1 MTEEIIIAALEAMGG
16 TGTLQDIYQW
26 VEGNIHLSSYEVGET
41 QWEAYRYQHH
51 VRSRLFVMKR
61 KGQVIQ
67 VGRAVYRIP

>member
-26 VEGNIHLSSYEVGET
+26 VEVNINLSSYELGET
-41 QWEAYRYQHH
+41 QWEPYRYQHH
-51 VRSRLFVMKR
+51 IRSRLFVMKR

-67 VGRAVYRIP
+67 VSRAVYRLP